1 MVLCFW
7 SQSSFIGRRASQWA
21 WINRLS
27 LTVHAP
33 AKLLTKN
40 RINSRSFNLSLSLS
54 KIAEN
59 QNQWR
64 HGTRNRRSPQPV
76 EPAAFAPS
84 PIWTDPL
91 PTPIATPMALKST
104 IPVARRG
111 HLFFFLFSQNPN
123 FLFFLIQFQLR
134 LFFFSFSVIMLLE
147 SDRSF
152 YF

>member
-1 MVLCFW
+1 MVLYFW

-27 LTVHAP
+27 LTLHAH

-40 RINSRSFNLSLSLS
+40 RINSRSFNLSHSLS

-64 HGTRNRRSPQPV
+64 HGTINRRSPQPV

-84 PIWTDPL
+84 PIWTGPP
-91 PTPIATPMALKST
+91 PTPTATPMALKST
-104 IPVARRG
+104 ILVARRG
-111 HLFFFLFSQNPN
+111 PHFFFFFPSQNPN
-123 FLFFLIQFQLR
+123 FLFFLIQFSAPVI
-134 LFFFSFSVIMLLE
+134 LF
-147 SDRSF
+147 
-152 YF
+152 